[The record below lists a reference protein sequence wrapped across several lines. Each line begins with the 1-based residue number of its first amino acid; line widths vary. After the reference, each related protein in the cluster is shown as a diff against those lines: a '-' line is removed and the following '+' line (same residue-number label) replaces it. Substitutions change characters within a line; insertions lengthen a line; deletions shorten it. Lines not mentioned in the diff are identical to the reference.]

1 MSSERRRDR
10 RDGRNRDDGDEAGEG
25 QGSRQRQRRD
35 DDRHGGDGGGGRRGS
50 YEDSDR
56 RRHHQGNASTISSG
70 LKKDRDADEG
80 LTFETS
86 PGIVAI
92 KSFEKMGLRVS
103 LVERKRAR
111 KWREK

>member
-1 MSSERRRDR
+1 M
-10 RDGRNRDDGDEAGEG
+10 
-25 QGSRQRQRRD
+25 
-35 DDRHGGDGGGGRRGS
+35 
-50 YEDSDR
+50 
-56 RRHHQGNASTISSG
+56 TSSG

-103 LVERKRAR
+103 ERGG
-111 KWREK
+111 ECE